1 MRGYCGTIAHMELAL
16 VYPELSVASRP
27 LPLTTVAE
35 QYREPAYA
43 AVTADARAAAGQF
56 FTPPPVAR
64 LMASFFETLPADIH
78 LLDAGAGVGILTA
91 AFVDELLAREQR
103 PRRVQVIAY
112 EQEPKFLPYLRQT
125 MAKCRAA
132 CEQVGIIFTS
142 VIRVEDFV
150 DAASTILRP
159 CLLEGHSLQFNC
171 VILNPPYKKIHSDSH
186 YRRRLRDAGVETVNL
201 YTAFIA
207 LAAALLEPEGQLVAI
222 TPRSFCNGPYYK
234 SFRRLFNE
242 QMAFRHI
249 HLFESRDET
258 FAGDEVLQ
266 ENIIFHA
273 VKTADRR
280 DVAISS
286 SQNPQ
291 ETAQVCRTVAY
302 KRVINAYDPHLFIHI
317 TTSDCDQLVA
327 DRMERFSCTLTD
339 LGLEVSTGRVV
350 DFRSE
355 PFLRQ
360 QPETGTVPLIYP
372 HHMQA
377 GFIHWPDK
385 DHRKPNAFVEHPE
398 SRKWLLPPGYYV
410 VVRRFSSKEEAKRV
424 NAAVYAPERVT
435 NTSVAFE
442 NHVNVFHAW
451 NKGMTLQL
459 AHGLALY
466 LNSTLLD
473 TYFRQFNGH
482 TQVNATDLRS
492 LPYPHQETL
501 ERWGQSYRYDFPD
514 QQTIDALIE
523 TELQAMSNIH
533 TPDPIVARKRVAE
546 ALTVLQA
553 LGLPRGQQNERSAMT
568 LLALLNLSPEKPW
581 SAADMPLLGITPIMN
596 FIREQ
601 YGVEYAPNTRETIRR
616 QTMHQFVQAALVVE
630 NPDDP
635 TRPVNSPY
643 WCYQIEP
650 VVLNLLRQY
659 GSDNWEGRLTEYQA
673 TSVTLQERYARQREL
688 HLVPVQVSLQQ
699 EINLSA
705 GKHSLLIKQIIEQ
718 FAPRFAPG
726 STLVYVG
733 DTSDKWGYFDNELLA
748 SLGIVVGLHGK
759 MPDVVLYEPVRE
771 WLLLI
776 EAVTSHGPVNP
787 KRRFE
792 LEELFVPMKD
802 KIVYITAFHT
812 RSEMARHLVDISWET
827 EVWVADDPTHLIHFD
842 GVRFLG
848 PYGSEA

>member
-1 MRGYCGTIAHMELAL
+1 MEQAPAYPMPSIATQPWL
-16 VYPELSVASRP
+16 VTA
-27 LPLTTVAE
+27 VAE
-35 QYREPAYA
+35 QYRAPAYA
-43 AVTADARAAAGQF
+43 AVSAAARADAGQF

-78 LLDAGAGVGILTA
+78 LLDAGAGVGVLTA
-91 AFVDELLAREQR
+91 AFVDELLASAQR
-103 PRRVQVIAY
+103 PCRLHVTAY
-112 EQEPKFLPYLRQT
+112 EQEPKFQPYLQQT
-125 MAKCRAA
+125 LAKCRAA
-132 CEQVGIIFTS
+132 CEQAGIIFTS
-142 VIRVEDFV
+142 AIKVEDFV
-150 DAASTILRP
+150 DAASAMLRP
-159 CLLEGHSLQFNC
+159 RLLEGHSLQFNC
-171 VILNPPYKKIHSDSH
+171 AILNPPYKKIHGDSP

-234 SFRRLFNE
+234 PFRRLFDE
-242 QMAFRHI
+242 QMAFRHL

-280 DVAISS
+280 DVTITS

-302 KRVINAYDPHLFIHI
+302 DRVINAHDPHLFIHI
-317 TTSDCDQLVA
+317 TTSDLDQQVV
-327 DRMERFSCTLTD
+327 DRMERFSCTLAD
-339 LGLEVSTGRVV
+339 LGLDVSTGRVV
-350 DFRSE
+350 DFRTES
-355 PFLRQ
+355 FLRQ
-360 QPETGTVPLIYP
+360 QPEPETVPLIYP

-377 GFIHWPDK
+377 GFIQWPDAN
-385 DHRKPNAFVEHPE
+385 HRKPNAFVLCLE
-398 SRKWLLPPGYYV
+398 SRKWLLPAGYYV
-410 VVRRFSSKEEAKRV
+410 VVRRFSSKEEPKRV
-424 NAAVYAPERVT
+424 NAAVYAPERVADT
-435 NTSVAFE
+435 AVAFE

-451 NKGMTLQL
+451 NKGMTPQL
-459 AHGLALY
+459 ARGLALY

-492 LPYPHQETL
+492 LLYPRRETL
-501 ERWGQSYRYDFPD
+501 ERWGQSYHDDFPD
-514 QQTIDALIE
+514 QQTIDDLIE
-523 TELQAMSNIH
+523 AELQTMSDAQ
-533 TPDPIVARKRVAE
+533 TPDPVAARKRVTE
-546 ALTVLQA
+546 ALAVLQA

-568 LLALLNLSPEKPW
+568 LLALLNLTPDKPW
-581 SAADMPLLGITPIMN
+581 SAAGRPLLGITPIMN

-601 YGVEYAPNTRETIRR
+601 YGIEYAPNTRETIRR
-616 QTMHQFVQAALVVE
+616 QTMHQFIQAALVVE
-630 NPDDP
+630 NPDDA
-635 TRPVNSPY
+635 TRPVNSPK

-650 VVLNLLRQY
+650 AVLNLLRQY
-659 GSDNWEGRLTEYQA
+659 GSDSWEGWLAEYQVTA
-673 TSVTLQERYARQREL
+673 VTLKERYARQREL
-688 HLVPVQVSLQQ
+688 HLVPVQVSPQQ

-726 STLVYVG
+726 STLLYIG
-733 DTSDKWGYFDNELLA
+733 DTGDKWGYFDDELLA
-748 SLGIVVGLHGK
+748 SLGVIVDLHGK

-771 WLLLI
+771 WLLVI

-787 KRRFE
+787 KRRLE
-792 LEELFVPMKD
+792 LEKLFAPVKD
-802 KIVYITAFHT
+802 KLVYVTAFHT
-812 RSEMARHLVDISWET
+812 RSEMARHLADISWET

-848 PYGSEA
+848 PYGSEV